1 MAKSKPNKSSET
13 GKKREAGSRLVV
25 TGKPTVRREG
35 ETVIVSVPI
44 KVYRLN
50 GRQMIL
56 SEGSKTEE
64 AKTPNALNVPLIT
77 SIAKAWL

>member
-1 MAKSKPNKSSET
+1 
-13 GKKREAGSRLVV
+13 
-25 TGKPTVRREG
+25 
-35 ETVIVSVPI
+35 VIVSVPI

-56 SEGSKTEE
+56 AEGSKTEE
-64 AKTPNALNVPLIT
+64 DQAPKSLNVPLIT